1 MTVNEL
7 CDKLLSRDNYLIL
20 THERPDADTI
30 GSAAALAGILKEAG
44 KTAVFACADEIPR
57 TLRFLTGGKPAM
69 PVPEFDESYTVVAVD
84 AAAKA
89 LLGKCGAF
97 ADRVFVSIDHH
108 ASHIDFAEYDY
119 VDGCAAAC
127 SEIIFDIAEI
137 MAKMPLSAEIAEYL
151 YAALAADTGGFRYS
165 NTTPRSHIIAAR
177 LVSFG
182 IDSAE
187 ICRNLFECKTKESI
201 AAEAYAMSHVK
212 LFLDGAVSCVVIPNT
227 AKLEFHFNDGDSYDV
242 INAIRRIEG
251 VRIAI
256 AARQRDNESRY
267 KISMRSSCAV
277 DVSEICAKFGGG
289 GHFGAA
295 GFDVAED
302 DMPDALKSVILTCA
316 ESGKLYE

>member
-1 MTVNEL
+1 MTLKDL

-30 GSAAALAGILKEAG
+30 GSAAALAGILRSVG
-44 KTAVFACADEIPR
+44 KSAFFACADEIPR
-57 TLRFLTGGKPAM
+57 TLRFLTGGAAFM
-69 PVPEFDESYTVVAVD
+69 PVPKEGDYTVVAVD
-84 AAAKA
+84 AAARS
-89 LLGKCGAF
+89 LLGKCGDLS
-97 ADRVFVSIDHH
+97 DRVFISLDHH
-108 ASHIDFAEYDY
+108 TSHVDFAEYDY
-119 VDGCAAAC
+119 VDKSAAAC
-127 SEIIFDIAEI
+127 SEIVFDIAEI
-137 MAKMPLSAEIAEYL
+137 IAELPLSPEISQYL

-182 IDSAE
+182 INSAE

-201 AAEAYAMSHVK
+201 AAETYAMSHVK
-212 LFLDGAVSCVVIPNT
+212 LFLDGAVSCVVIPNE
-227 AKLEFHFNDGDSYDV
+227 AKAEFHFNDGDSYDV

-277 DVSEICAKFGGG
+277 DVSGICAKFGGG

-295 GFDVAED
+295 GFDVAEE
-302 DMPDALKSVILTCA
+302 DMADALREVVLMCA
-316 ESGKLYE
+316 ESGKLYD